1 MAVGLYCRFRD
12 ETIFLI
18 NYQKWPTNM
27 KIKEMAKNFPQE
39 YIENIL
45 DYSGL
50 KRRIKSNFSEEEE
63 SAFRTDLDSEILK
76 SYTFINNT
84 HISILSKAES
94 VEYEDEE
101 ACNSLND
108 EIYVF
113 SEFIR
118 VNVLALKRI
127 LTRHDKF
134 TGFVIMDQY
143 KRQIKEKNLEI
154 KNLLGLISSINTK
167 KSKGKN
173 GTFISEKY
181 WVPSENL
188 VNLKLGILKHLK
200 KSRFVDEARKLDD
213 SYVNTIYLDNA
224 DFDLY
229 TRFINYEPL
238 SFFIRLRWFGPKAS
252 DVICELKD
260 CTNNSLKSIN
270 IPEKHVLD
278 FLNGK
283 DVYNVI
289 KNNSREVY
297 DEIRNKI
304 KGMKLRPVLRTF
316 FRRCIFEDPEN
327 SKVRINLDSNIV
339 MIKEATDQEF
349 NMNSFPLNR
358 WKRSDISHD
367 WPFRNLGSSEIV
379 RFPYSIIEVINES
392 NDDADWIQNLL
403 SQGKIEKI
411 ERFSKYI
418 HGTGLLFPSN
428 TTMPPWLPQTI
439 DRDDEGVVSRSKV
452 EDDVVHVQG
461 ESEMS
466 FEMSPYSEDRSKI
479 AIPVRVEPKVFF
491 ANERT
496 FLSWV
501 QFAIFLGGI
510 GTAMIG
516 LGDARAYLCG
526 VMLIGVAGV
535 FAFYALYLFHYR
547 ALRIRVKDPGPY
559 DDMMG
564 PMILVGIFVFVM
576 VLSFIFKF
584 PIKKTGLKTQ

>member
-1 MAVGLYCRFRD
+1 
-12 ETIFLI
+12 
-18 NYQKWPTNM
+18 M
-27 KIKEMAKNFPQE
+27 KIKELAKNLPQE

-45 DYSGL
+45 NYSKL
-50 KRRIKSNFSEEEE
+50 KKIIKPGFTEEEE
-63 SAFRTDLDSEILK
+63 TAFRNELDTEILK

-84 HISILSKAES
+84 HISILSKVES
-94 VEYEDEE
+94 VDYDDED
-101 ACNSLND
+101 ACDLLND
-108 EIYVF
+108 EIYTF
-113 SEFIR
+113 SEFVR
-118 VNVLALKRI
+118 VNILALKRI
-127 LTRHDKF
+127 LARHDKF
-134 TGFVIMDQY
+134 TGFVITDQY
-143 KRQIKEKNLEI
+143 KRKIREKNLEI
-154 KNLLGLISSINTK
+154 KNLLSLISSINMKKTK
-167 KSKGKN
+167 EKDSSLQ
-173 GTFISEKY
+173 SEKY

-188 VNLKLGILKHLK
+188 VSLKLGILKNLK

-213 SYVNTIYLDNA
+213 SCVNTIYLDNT

-229 TRFINYEPL
+229 NRFINYDPL
-238 SFFIRLRWFGPKAS
+238 SFFLRLRWFGPKAVN
-252 DVICELKD
+252 VICELKD
-260 CTNNSLKSIN
+260 CTANTVKSIT
-270 IPEKHVLD
+270 IPEKYILD

-283 DVYNVI
+283 DIYNVI
-289 KNNSREVY
+289 KNNPKEVY
-297 DEIRNKI
+297 EEIRNKI
-304 KGMKLRPVLRTF
+304 NGMNLRPVLRTF
-316 FRRCIFEDPEN
+316 FRRCIFEDSEN
-327 SKVRINLDSNIV
+327 SKVKINLDSNIV
-339 MIKEATDQEF
+339 MIKETTDQEF
-349 NMNSFPLNR
+349 NTENLLLSR
-358 WKRSDISHD
+358 WKRLDISHD
-367 WPFRNLGSSEIV
+367 WPFRNIRSSEIV
-379 RFPYSIIEVINES
+379 RFPYSVIEIINES
-392 NDDADWIQNLL
+392 NEDTDWIQDLL
-403 SQGKIEKI
+403 SHGRIEKV

-418 HGTGLLFPSN
+418 HGAGLLFPSS
-428 TTMPPWLPQTI
+428 TTMPPWLPQTVYG
-439 DRDDEGVVSRSKV
+439 DDSEVVSRSKV
-452 EDDVVHVQG
+452 EENVAYVQG

-466 FEMSPYSEDRSKI
+466 YEMSPYSEDRSKI

-559 DDMMG
+559 DDMIG